1 MSLPVACD
9 CMRDRHHLILII
21 HSREETELHL
31 GWKTNWMCYAGCSEK
46 LSLDSNCAEYLLVLS
61 YCSNGSLQDYI
72 RQHTLD
78 FNTFCRM
85 ALSIAKGL
93 AFLHTDIQKGGM
105 WIELWVRLA
114 LPGLLMD
121 ISVYVYFPEVVTTDI
136 RQDFFKYFLG

>member
-1 MSLPVACD
+1 MSLLVACD
-9 CMRDRHHLILII
+9 CMKDRHQPYHFDN
-21 HSREETELHL
+21 SREETELHL
-31 GWKTNWMCYAGCSEK
+31 RWKINWMCYAGCSEK

-114 LPGLLMD
+114 LPRLLTD
-121 ISVYVYFPEVVTTDI
+121 ISICVYFPEGVTTDI
-136 RQDFFKYFLG
+136 RQDFF

>member
-1 MSLPVACD
+1 MSACGL
-9 CMRDRHHLILII
+9 RLNERHSPSHFDN
-21 HSREETELHL
+21 SREEIELHL
-31 GWKTNWMCYAGCSEK
+31 GWKINWICCYAGCSEK

-72 RQHTLD
+72 RQHTID

-105 WIELWVRLA
+105 WIKLWVRLA
-114 LPGLLMD
+114 LSGLLTN
-121 ISVYVYFPEVVTTDI
+121 IYVCAYFPEGATTDI
-136 RQDFFKYFLG
+136 RQIF